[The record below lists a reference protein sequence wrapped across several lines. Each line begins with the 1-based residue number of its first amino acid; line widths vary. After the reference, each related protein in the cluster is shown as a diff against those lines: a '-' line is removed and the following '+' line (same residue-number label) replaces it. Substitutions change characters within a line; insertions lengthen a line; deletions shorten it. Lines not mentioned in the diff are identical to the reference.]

1 MINTCSLTS
10 GKMINTCSLLPVK
23 HEIHPSGPNALFI
36 SRQKLRPLRHVS
48 KHSFFSGQIPVYSLG
63 GRVGP
68 PPPPHP
74 NIIPWYIVL
83 AEYQTIGL
91 PTYHTYLIWPP
102 SGRKKKKNH
111 WQPCNLTK
119 RCWDEMTL
127 LLSYHRFR
135 PWPVKGTVSWDFQPF
150 KQKNST
156 WRSRQ
161 NWFSGNF
168 CFHENIREKSVA
180 LNSLTPGKLFYLGNI
195 YKLTIKK

>member
-1 MINTCSLTS
+1 MGSRLATSCLTRTCQCKDDLHVLATSGKMINTCSLTS
-10 GKMINTCSLLPVK
+10 GKMINTCSLLPVN

-63 GRVGP
+63 WRGGP
-68 PPPPHP
+68 PPPPKYYP
-74 NIIPWYIVL
+74 LIYCSSRISDYRL
-83 AEYQTIGL
+83 AHL
-91 PTYHTYLIWPP
+91 SYLIWPP

-135 PWPVKGTVSWDFQPF
+135 PLTVKGTVSWDFQPL
-150 KQKNST
+150 K
-156 WRSRQ
+156 
-161 NWFSGNF
+161 
-168 CFHENIREKSVA
+168 
-180 LNSLTPGKLFYLGNI
+180 KLYLKVQA
-195 YKLTIKK
+195 KLI